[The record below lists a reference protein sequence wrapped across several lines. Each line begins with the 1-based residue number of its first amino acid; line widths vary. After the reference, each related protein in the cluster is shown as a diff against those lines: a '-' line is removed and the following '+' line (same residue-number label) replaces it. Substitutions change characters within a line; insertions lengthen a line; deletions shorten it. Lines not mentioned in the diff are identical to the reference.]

1 MAVTAFPLA
10 TLVRAFDHGVIGEEQ
25 ANNTSTRAERIGRL
39 SRLTCP
45 SPGHLTHRLRGSG
58 GRVWPSLA
66 NLTYLAK
73 S

>member
-10 TLVRAFDHGVIGEEQ
+10 TLVRAFAHGVIGEDQ
-25 ANNTSTRAERIGRL
+25 ANNTTRAERIGRT
-39 SRLTCP
+39 SRLMCP

-66 NLTYLAK
+66 NLAYLAK

>member
-10 TLVRAFDHGVIGEEQ
+10 TLVRAFAHGVIGDDQ
-25 ANNTSTRAERIGRL
+25 ANNTTRAEHIGRL

-66 NLTYLAK
+66 NLAYLAK